1 MVKRRG
7 TMFVD
12 EVAFPI
18 VDIRLREGLV
28 VFIAERSE
36 PCPAL
41 DAPFFTVFGEDG
53 KLVVR
58 GNVQIHIPAI
68 REGLSLRFEQPML
81 AGDNR
86 EGDAI

>member
-1 MVKRRG
+1 
-7 TMFVD
+7 MFVD

-36 PCPAL
+36 PSPAL

-58 GNVQIHIPAI
+58 GNVQIRTPVIY
-68 REGLSLRFEQPML
+68 EGISVTIEQPML
-81 AGDNR
+81 AGENR